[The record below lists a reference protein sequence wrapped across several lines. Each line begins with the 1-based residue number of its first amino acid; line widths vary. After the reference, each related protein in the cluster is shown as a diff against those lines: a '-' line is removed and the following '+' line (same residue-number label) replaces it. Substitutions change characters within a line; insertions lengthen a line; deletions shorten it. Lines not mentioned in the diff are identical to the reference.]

1 MRFRSKQKWWFSAR
15 ISPHDDTHCSGPEK
29 NTEPR
34 IQRVLSVIFS
44 KSESGIKWQIIS
56 ETLRSSAAF
65 KHRER
70 ISSANQDIQH
80 SKIKPQAN
88 ERGSRRVILENS
100 LEENSIFNLFW
111 SRLSHLITVRIQS
124 AFLKWLIVRGGEG
137 TSMSGFGELS
147 GVVPLTTSPAT
158 RRQHDT
164 ARCGSA
170 SSMSETVWRGK
181 LEKNFLD
188 IKYFLMWNQPTTKT
202 SNGSQILIYSL
213 DMFPAPL

>member
-1 MRFRSKQKWWFSAR
+1 MMIFCQNIPPWWH
-15 ISPHDDTHCSGPEK
+15 P
-29 NTEPR
+29 
-34 IQRVLSVIFS
+34 L
-44 KSESGIKWQIIS
+44 
-56 ETLRSSAAF
+56 LRPGG
-65 KHRER
+65 KHRTADTAGFISDFFQVREWYQVTDNIWNIAV
-70 ISSANQDIQH
+70 ISSLQTSGEDLLRNQDIQH
-80 SKIKPQAN
+80 PKIKPQAN

-170 SSMSETVWRGK
+170 SSMSESVWRGK